1 MFCTF
6 SFILS
11 IYFMRIPTLEEDTD
25 ILDLLGPGDILPDKD
40 GSFLRR
46 FYRKVNRVRGLDLR
60 LKQDKSCR
68 FYCQPAIRNHESGV
82 GSSLQD
88 SEASVKI
95 YIHLCLRC
103 LRKKG
108 LMDKVTEYRMRRR
121 DTLRRKDRSTNGNK
135 RTNDY
140 KKYATPSN
148 QVTSPKV
155 QTNFNPGN
163 KKQLPHHAVFG
174 GWISHAL
181 DKVDNKHRQEDFYKV
196 NTKGFRKLLGRSSNP
211 RGFLVV

>member
-121 DTLRRKDRSTNGNK
+121 DT
-135 RTNDY
+135 
-140 KKYATPSN
+140 YATPSN